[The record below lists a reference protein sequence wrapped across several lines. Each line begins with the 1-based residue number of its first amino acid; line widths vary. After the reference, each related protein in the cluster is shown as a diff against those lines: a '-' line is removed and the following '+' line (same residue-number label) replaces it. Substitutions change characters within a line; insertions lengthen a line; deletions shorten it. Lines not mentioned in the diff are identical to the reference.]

1 MNYFF
6 YIKGTQ
12 TSAFFQ
18 LQPWKH
24 FCNNQI
30 SYCIKSTK
38 SHALFQCN
46 LGKWLPMTVYLK
58 QMNCYWSYYGIS
70 PKTMRHFLCKTLV
83 PWLSSLLQLGS
94 TWMNGPNFWRSRR
107 SSVKNL
113 YKKFSWGFEH
123 VAKNPSSCKSQCRFS
138 KISHGNEI
146 IWTWS
151 NENEAPSTLSHKN
164 DASSD

>member
-1 MNYFF
+1 
-6 YIKGTQ
+6 
-12 TSAFFQ
+12 
-18 LQPWKH
+18 
-24 FCNNQI
+24 
-30 SYCIKSTK
+30 
-38 SHALFQCN
+38 
-46 LGKWLPMTVYLK
+46 MTVYLK

-151 NENEAPSTLSHKN
+151 NENEAPSTLSQKWRIIRLKWN
-164 DASSD
+164 DIFMIVWKWNGIFFRTWETEHCTHHRMKMQ